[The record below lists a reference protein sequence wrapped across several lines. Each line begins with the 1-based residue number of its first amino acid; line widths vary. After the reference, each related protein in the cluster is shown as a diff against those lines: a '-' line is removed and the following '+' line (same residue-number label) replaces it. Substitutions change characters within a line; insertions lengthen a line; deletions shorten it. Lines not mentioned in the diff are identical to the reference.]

1 MPPEPNKE
9 GFPACDINILGI
21 PSSTV
26 SGSPPPKRS
35 PPPLPRRSSSPP
47 TRRSSSPPT
56 KRSSPPQP
64 KGVATLS
71 PKILRSDSVRIKR
84 PANGNLRNHSNSR
97 PEHGTHGTPPRR
109 RIPSLKLKRISAQNR
124 SDKFDSTMPCLEPC
138 GRQNPSITITIDSD
152 DESVYSDYLSPDINY
167 KREMKV
173 QYIGDE
179 TSLYGTP
186 KEELLPSNN
195 NSNMDKTSATTFLR
209 EQITSFFQP
218 SDNKLAMK
226 LFGNKN
232 ALLKEKMRHK
242 RAGSWVIHPCSDF
255 R

>member
-1 MPPEPNKE
+1 MPPEQNRE

-21 PSSTV
+21 PAPTPT
-26 SGSPPPKRS
+26 GSPPPKRS
-35 PPPLPRRSSSPP
+35 SPPP
-47 TRRSSSPPT
+47 
-56 KRSSPPQP
+56 KR
-64 KGVATLS
+64 VASLS
-71 PKILRSDSVRIKR
+71 PKILRSDSVRFKK
-84 PANGNLRNHSNSR
+84 PANGNLKNQSNSKAM
-97 PEHGTHGTPPRR
+97 EHGTHGTPPRR
-109 RIPSLKLKRISAQNR
+109 RIPSLKLKRISAQTR
-124 SDKFDSTMPCLEPC
+124 TDKFDSTMPCLPPC

-152 DESVYSDYLSPDINY
+152 DESIYSDYLSPDINY
-167 KREMKV
+167 KPEMKV

-186 KEELLPSNN
+186 KEELLPPQN

-209 EQITSFFQP
+209 EQIYSFFQP

-242 RAGSWVIHPCSDF
+242 RVGNWVIHPCSDF